1 MSILKVFP
9 SSLSTKPSLVGWQ
22 STHLLVTATKS
33 PNCSVTV
40 KSKIIIIESVTIQTR
55 WVRNNKDQQMMVSRR
70 TSLMPNF
77 SVWMQS
83 SDLITFNNCL
93 CVNKQSTATML
104 SIINVTP
111 STVEKIGVMQQS
123 VTFSGKSDEKECR
136 TFFMLFAL
144 PFFSSP
150 VPWLEYDKEVLSWI
164 SYLSREES
172 KQSMISLADQAK
184 QISNE
189 GIYVQHCWKWFPWKT
204 QLINAEHSLSDILE
218 MWKYVPNNTTAT
230 CYCWWPD
237 LATIQNMHSMP
248 TFSDIN

>member
-1 MSILKVFP
+1 
-9 SSLSTKPSLVGWQ
+9 
-22 STHLLVTATKS
+22 
-33 PNCSVTV
+33 
-40 KSKIIIIESVTIQTR
+40 
-55 WVRNNKDQQMMVSRR
+55 MMVSRR

-123 VTFSGKSDEKECR
+123 VTFSGKSDERECR

-150 VPWLEYDKEVLSWI
+150 VPWLEYDIEVLSLI

-172 KQSMISLADQAK
+172 KQMNDFFSWPSQADIQWRHICATLLKMIPMKDPINK
-184 QISNE
+184 
-189 GIYVQHCWKWFPWKT
+189 CWT
-204 QLINAEHSLSDILE
+204 LIVRHSWNVEICT
-218 MWKYVPNNTTAT
+218 K
-230 CYCWWPD
+230 
-237 LATIQNMHSMP
+237 
-248 TFSDIN
+248 